1 MKRVELKNHDKTSI
15 YYKLYTHDIDVFL
28 LNDQT
33 RLIQKDE
40 ISLRLKS
47 TTPYTVVKNTI
58 EEIFKIKL

>member
-15 YYKLYTHDIDVFL
+15 YYKLHTHSIDVFL

-33 RLIQKDE
+33 RLMQKGE
-40 ISLRLKS
+40 ITLKLKS
-47 TTPYTVVKNTI
+47 TTPYIVVKNTI

>member
-1 MKRVELKNHDKTSI
+1 MQKVELKNHDKTSI
-15 YYKLYTHDIDVFL
+15 YYKLYTQGIEVFL

-40 ISLRLKS
+40 ISLRLKA

-58 EEIFKIKL
+58 Q